1 MSRVLRC
8 NTAIVSV
15 DSEVILRTNGAPSPS
30 LLHFSLDCT
39 CRSSEYRLA
48 PSSTRPILS
57 NRPRVSSA
65 SAATITQGAPC
76 NRNE

>member
-15 DSEVILRTNGAPSPS
+15 DSEVMLRTNCAPSPS

-39 CRSSEYRLA
+39 SRWSEYR
-48 PSSTRPILS
+48 
-57 NRPRVSSA
+57 SSA
-65 SAATITQGAPC
+65 VKYEANPVQPAAGFVCQRSNHHSGSTV
-76 NRNE
+76 